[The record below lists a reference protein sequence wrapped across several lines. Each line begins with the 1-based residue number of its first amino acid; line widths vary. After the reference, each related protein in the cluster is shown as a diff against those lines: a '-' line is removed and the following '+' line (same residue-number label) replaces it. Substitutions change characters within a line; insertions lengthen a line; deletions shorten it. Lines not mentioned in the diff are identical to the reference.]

1 MDQNALTSGNNS
13 GKLAHSIFPRLPQAS
28 LLIAFCVILPFV
40 LPELLNEKCRLTF
53 IVVCFFLCRVTF
65 AIATFTNSDVT
76 DPHKFRDS
84 LEESFRDMKS
94 LLLASKL

>member
-1 MDQNALTSGNNS
+1 MCYQSS
-13 GKLAHSIFPRLPQAS
+13 
-28 LLIAFCVILPFV
+28 V
-40 LPELLNEKCRLTF
+40 LNEKCRLTF
-53 IVVCFFLCRVTF
+53 IVVFFLSRVTF

-76 DPHKFRDS
+76 DPNKFRDS